1 MSDDSTVVASPP
13 VLDVSQMPDIQKTRD
28 PRNIPIDKVGVK
40 NIRYP
45 IVVRDRSKGPQSTV
59 GTVNMYVDLPH
70 HFKGTHMSRF
80 LEVLNRHHG
89 AISVEKIPELL
100 SEMCERLV
108 AETAHFEVD
117 FTYFMTKA
125 APVTGIE
132 GLMGYEC
139 GFQAAAGKTEDF
151 VLSVEVPVTTL
162 CPCSKE
168 ISDRGAHNQR
178 GNVHVRV
185 RFDDLVWIEDVVEL
199 VEASASCA
207 LYPVLKRQ
215 DEKWVTETA
224 YDNPRF
230 VEDMVRE
237 VTLRLQADDRIT
249 WFEIHVE
256 NFESIHAHNAYA
268 YIERDKRQAVD

>member
-1 MSDDSTVVASPP
+1 MSDESTAVAQPP
-13 VLDVSQMPDIQKTRD
+13 VPDVSQMPDIQKTRD

-80 LEVLNRHHG
+80 LEVLNRYHG

-125 APVTGIE
+125 APVTGKE

-268 YIERDKRQAVD
+268 YIERDKRQAG